1 MNDESEPVGATPG
14 DDISGLL
21 LTQLHNREDR
31 NAVELESISRA
42 YDKHIYRARKKARN
56 TEWLTDTYIREV
68 HKDMF
73 GSIWDWAGKY
83 RTVQLNIGVD
93 CHLIPE
99 QANILCRDFRYW
111 DSDECS
117 MSVVEIAARLQHRL
131 AQIHP
136 FRNGNGR
143 HARLITDIFFHSR
156 EHRLPKWPQIQL
168 ESQGDAIRE
177 RYIKAMKTADQG
189 DYTELIRFIEEYL
202 S

>member
-14 DDISGLL
+14 DDTSGLL
-21 LTQLHNREDR
+21 LTQLSNREDR
-31 NAVELESISRA
+31 NAVELETISQA

-56 TEWLTDTYIREV
+56 TGWLTDAYIREV

-73 GSIWDWAGKY
+73 GPIWDWAGKY

-93 CHLIPE
+93 YHLIPE
-99 QANILCRDFRYW
+99 QVTILCRDFRYW
-111 DSDECS
+111 DSDECA
-117 MSVVEIAARLQHRL
+117 MPVVEIAARLQHRL
-131 AQIHP
+131 AKIHP

-156 EHRLPKWPQIQL
+156 KHSLPKWPQIQL

-189 DYTELIRFIEEYL
+189 DYTELIHFIEEYT
-202 S
+202 

>member
-42 YDKHIYRARKKARN
+42 YDKHIYRARKKAKN
-56 TEWLTDTYIREV
+56 TEWLTDAYIREV

-93 CHLIPE
+93 CHLIP
-99 QANILCRDFRYW
+99 
-111 DSDECS
+111 
-117 MSVVEIAARLQHRL
+117 
-131 AQIHP
+131 
-136 FRNGNGR
+136 
-143 HARLITDIFFHSR
+143 
-156 EHRLPKWPQIQL
+156 
-168 ESQGDAIRE
+168 
-177 RYIKAMKTADQG
+177 
-189 DYTELIRFIEEYL
+189 
-202 S
+202 